1 MAGAWGASWAQYNR
15 TMSAASLLYSAAQVR
30 ALDAHAIAQGTSG
43 YTLMKRAGEAALR
56 ALRSRWPKALEI
68 AVVAAGATIAGG
80 GNNAGDGYV
89 LARFAQAAGLSATV
103 LAVIAPDRLTGDART
118 ACQDFRSSGGDAC
131 AYSALL
137 LAQADV
143 IVDALLGT
151 GLTSTVRP
159 PMSEAIQAVNAC
171 ARPVL
176 ALDLPSGLNADSGA
190 VMGAAVRADCTIS
203 FVALKTG
210 LFLGDGPEY
219 AGRLLFDDLEVT
231 PPPEARFAALLER
244 LGEGEIAR
252 ALPSRRR
259 QANKGDFGRVLIV
272 GGGPGMPGAVRLAGE
287 ACLRVGAG
295 LVTVATAR
303 ENLAAI
309 VVGRPELIVHA
320 VERADELAALL
331 EPADVVAI
339 GPGLGRSDWAQALL
353 EHTLASGKRLVIDA
367 DALNLL
373 AVQRLIAP
381 SESVLTPHPGE
392 AARLLDISTEM
403 VQADRMAAL
412 RALTMRHPGAV
423 IVLKGAGT
431 LIGVVH
437 DNASGPTPAI
447 CERGNPGMAAAGM
460 GDVLTGAIAGILG
473 QCRDP
478 WLAARAGVMA
488 HALAGDDLARDR
500 QRGVLALELAEAINR
515 WVNLRT

>member
-1 MAGAWGASWAQYNR
+1 MTAP
-15 TMSAASLLYSAAQVR
+15 SLLYSAAQVR

-68 AVVAAGATIAGG
+68 AVLAGG
-80 GNNAGDGYV
+80 GNNGGDGYV

-103 LAVIAPDRLTGDART
+103 LAVTAADQLTGDART
-118 ACQDFRSSGGDAC
+118 ACRDFRSSGGPVV
-131 AYSALL
+131 AYSDGL

-151 GLTSTVRP
+151 GLTSTVRA
-159 PMSEAIQAVNAC
+159 PMSEAIQAINAC

-231 PPPEARFAALLER
+231 PPAEARFTALLER
-244 LGEGEIAR
+244 LGEGEIAQ

-272 GGGPGMPGAVRLAGE
+272 GGGAGMPGAVRLAGE

-309 VVGRPELIVHA
+309 AAGRPELIVHG
-320 VERADELAALL
+320 VDQPDELPKLL
-331 EPADVVAI
+331 GAADVVAI
-339 GPGLGRSDWAQALL
+339 GPGLGCSDWAHALL
-353 EHTLASGKRLVIDA
+353 ERTLACGKRLVIDA

-373 AVQRLIAP
+373 AESRKIAP
-381 SESVLTPHPGE
+381 QGSVLTPHPGE
-392 AARLLDISTEM
+392 AARLLEIGTQA
-403 VQADRMAAL
+403 VQADRMSAL
-412 RALTMRHPGAV
+412 RSLMLRHPGAV

-431 LIGVVH
+431 LIGVSQV
-437 DNASGPTPAI
+437 NAPSPMPAI

-473 QCRDP
+473 QCREP

-488 HALAGDDLARDR
+488 HALAGDDLARER
-500 QRGVLALELAEAINR
+500 ERGILALELADALNR
-515 WVNLRT
+515 WVNLHR

>member
-1 MAGAWGASWAQYNR
+1 
-15 TMSAASLLYSAAQVR
+15 MSAPSLLYSAAQVR
-30 ALDAHAIAQGTSG
+30 ALDEYAITQGTSG

-56 ALRSRWPKALEI
+56 GLRSRWPRALKI
-68 AVVAAGATIAGG
+68 AVVAGA

-103 LAVIAPDRLTGDART
+103 LAVAPPDQLRGDART
-118 ACQDFRSSGGDAC
+118 AWQDFRASGGHIVGYQA
-131 AYSALL
+131 AL

-151 GLTSTVRP
+151 GLTNSVRP
-159 PMSEAIQAVNAC
+159 PLSEAIQAVNAC

-190 VMGAAVRADCTIS
+190 VMGCAVRADCTIS

-231 PPPEARFAALLER
+231 APAEARFTARLER
-244 LGEGEIAR
+244 LGEGEIAL

-272 GGGPGMPGAVRLAGE
+272 GGGTGMPGAVRLAGE

-295 LVTVATAR
+295 LVVVATAR
-303 ENLAAI
+303 DNLTAIAA
-309 VVGRPELIVHA
+309 GRPELIVHG
-320 VERADELAALL
+320 VEQPDELSALL
-331 EPADVVAI
+331 NAADIVAI
-339 GPGLGRSDWAQALL
+339 GPGLGRSTWGRALL
-353 EHTLASGKRLVIDA
+353 ERTLNCGKQLVIDA

-373 AVQRLIAP
+373 AESGQAAP
-381 SESVLTPHPGE
+381 SGSVLTPHPGE
-392 AARLLDISTEM
+392 AARLLNTSTDA

-412 RALTMRHPGAV
+412 HALTVRHPGAV

-431 LIGVVH
+431 LVGQLNEDAPSPV
-437 DNASGPTPAI
+437 PAI

-460 GDVLTGAIAGILG
+460 GDVLTGGIAGILA
-473 QCRDP
+473 QCRVP

-488 HALAGDDLARDR
+488 HALAGDDLGRDR
-500 QRGVLALELAEAINR
+500 ERGILALELADALNR
-515 WVNLRT
+515 WVNLRR

>member
-1 MAGAWGASWAQYNR
+1 
-15 TMSAASLLYSAAQVR
+15 MSAASLLYSAAQVR

-68 AVVAAGATIAGG
+68 AVVAGG
-80 GNNAGDGYV
+80 GNNGGDGYV
-89 LARFAQAAGLSATV
+89 VARFAQAAGLSATV
-103 LAVIAPDRLTGDART
+103 LAVTPPDQLSGDART
-118 ACQDFRSSGGDAC
+118 ACQDFRSSGGQVVAW
-131 AYSALL
+131 SPLL
-137 LAQADV
+137 LARADV

-151 GLTSTVRP
+151 GLTSTVRAP
-159 PMSEAIQAVNAC
+159 IAEAIQAINAC
-171 ARPVL
+171 ARPVFS
-176 ALDLPSGLNADSGA
+176 LDLPSGLNADSGA
-190 VMGAAVRADCTIS
+190 LMAAAVRADCTIT

-210 LFLGDGPEY
+210 LFLGDGPEH

-231 PPPEARFAALLER
+231 PPAEPRFTALLER

-272 GGGPGMPGAVRLAGE
+272 GGGVGMAGAVRLAGE

-295 LVTVATAR
+295 LVTVACAR
-303 ENLAAI
+303 ENPAAV

-320 VERADELAALL
+320 VDRPDELPGLL
-331 EPADVVAI
+331 GSADVVAI

-353 EHTLASGKRLVIDA
+353 ERTLACGKRLVIDA

-373 AVQRLIAP
+373 AERRQIAP
-381 SESVLTPHPGE
+381 PGSVLTPHPGE
-392 AARLLDISTEM
+392 AARLLEISTAA
-403 VQADRMAAL
+403 VQADRMSAL
-412 RALTMRHPGAV
+412 GALSLRHPGAV

-431 LIGVVH
+431 LIGMTA
-437 DNASGPTPAI
+437 ASGPSPMPAI

-488 HALAGDDLARDR
+488 HALAGDDLARER
-500 QRGVLALELAEAINR
+500 ERGILALELADALNR
-515 WVNLRT
+515 WVNLRR

>member
-1 MAGAWGASWAQYNR
+1 MTAP
-15 TMSAASLLYSAAQVR
+15 SLLYSAAQVR
-30 ALDAHAIAQGTSG
+30 ALDDYAIAQGTSG

-68 AVVAAGATIAGG
+68 AVVAGG

-89 LARFAQAAGLSATV
+89 LARFAQAAGLSVTV
-103 LAVIAPDRLTGDART
+103 LAVMAPDRLGGDART
-118 ACQDFRSSGGDAC
+118 ACQDFRSSGGHIVT
-131 AYSALL
+131 YSALL

-151 GLTSTVRP
+151 GLTSSVRAP
-159 PMSEAIQAVNAC
+159 LSEAIQAINAC

-176 ALDLPSGLNADSGA
+176 ALDLPSGLNADNGT
-190 VMGAAVRADCTIS
+190 VLGAAVRADCTIS

-244 LGEGEIAR
+244 LGEGEIAQ

-272 GGGPGMPGAVRLAGE
+272 GGGVGMPGAVRLAGE

-295 LVTVATAR
+295 LVSVATACD
-303 ENLAAI
+303 NLFAIAA
-309 VVGRPELIVHA
+309 GRPELIVHGIDQP
-320 VERADELAALL
+320 DELLELL
-331 EPADVVAI
+331 TAADVVGI
-339 GPGLGRSDWAQALL
+339 GPGLGRSAWGHSLL
-353 EHTLASGKRLVIDA
+353 ERTLGCGKRLVIDA

-373 AVQRLIAP
+373 AESGQIAP
-381 SESVLTPHPGE
+381 PGAVLTPHPGE
-392 AARLLDISTEM
+392 AARLLQISTTA

-412 RALTMRHPGAV
+412 RALTLRHPGAV

-431 LIGVVH
+431 LVGVNQV
-437 DNASGPTPAI
+437 AAPSPMPAI

-460 GDVLTGAIAGILG
+460 GDVLTGAIAGILA

-488 HALAGDDLARDR
+488 HALAGDDLARER
-500 QRGVLALELAEAINR
+500 ERGILALELADALNR
-515 WVNLRT
+515 WVNLHR

>member
-1 MAGAWGASWAQYNR
+1 
-15 TMSAASLLYSAAQVR
+15 MSAASLLYSAAQVR
-30 ALDAHAIAQGTSG
+30 ALDAHAIALGTSG

-56 ALRSRWPKALEI
+56 ALRSRWPRALEI
-68 AVVAAGATIAGG
+68 TVVAGG
-80 GNNAGDGYV
+80 GNNGGDGYV

-103 LAVIAPDRLTGDART
+103 LAVTAPEQLGGDART
-118 ACQDFRSSGGDAC
+118 ACQDFRSSGGKVI
-131 AYSALL
+131 AYSSAL

-151 GLTSTVRP
+151 GLTSTVRA
-159 PMSEAIQAVNAC
+159 PMSEAIQAINAC
-171 ARPVL
+171 ARPVF
-176 ALDLPSGLNADSGA
+176 ALDLPSGLNADNGA

-219 AGRLLFDDLEVT
+219 AGRLLFDDLEVVV
-231 PPPEARFAALLER
+231 PEEGQFTALLER

-259 QANKGDFGRVLIV
+259 QANKGDFGRVLII
-272 GGGPGMPGAVRLAGE
+272 GGGAGMPGAVRLTGE

-295 LVTVATAR
+295 LVTVATAP
-303 ENLAAI
+303 ENLAAV
-309 VVGRPELIVHA
+309 VVGRPELIVHG
-320 VERADELAALL
+320 VQRADELAGLL
-331 EPADVVAI
+331 SSADVVAI

-353 EHTLASGKRLVIDA
+353 ERTLTCGKQLVFDA

-373 AVQRLIAP
+373 AARRLIAP
-381 SESVLTPHPGE
+381 SGSVLTPHPGE
-392 AARLLDISTEM
+392 AARLLELSTEA

-412 RALTMRHPGAV
+412 RALTLRHAGAV

-431 LIGVVH
+431 LIGVRQA
-437 DNASGPTPAI
+437 DAPSPIPTI

-488 HALAGDDLARDR
+488 HALAGDDLARER
-500 QRGVLALELAEAINR
+500 ERGILALELADALNR
-515 WVNLRT
+515 WVNLRR